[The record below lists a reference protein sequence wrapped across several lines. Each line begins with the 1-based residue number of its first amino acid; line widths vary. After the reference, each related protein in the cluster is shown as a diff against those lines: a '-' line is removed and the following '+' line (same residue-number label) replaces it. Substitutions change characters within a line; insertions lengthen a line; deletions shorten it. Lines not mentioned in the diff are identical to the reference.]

1 MEEYNEK
8 KKFVTGRKRKNLPSE
23 VCMGYVSTLKKMVG
37 CETVF
42 IRDGSNQAEFDRFY
56 KVLAECFPE

>member
-1 MEEYNEK
+1 MKKRSLLPEE
-8 KKFVTGRKRKNLPSE
+8 KRKNLPSE